1 MSSNVMDAFSAQS
14 GCISLSEGI
23 RLLDIYERQSRL
35 NSFLIS
41 FFDFELAV
49 LTADILAADVEE
61 DELVAAAD
69 AAEEEGAELAP
80 RRSRAELSARNDP
93 NSRVA

>member
-1 MSSNVMDAFSAQS
+1 
-14 GCISLSEGI
+14 
-23 RLLDIYERQSRL
+23 L

-41 FFDFELAV
+41 FFDIELGV
-49 LTADILAADVEE
+49 LTADTLAAGIGEE

-69 AAEEEGAELAP
+69 AAEEKEGAECAP
-80 RRSRAELSARNDP
+80 RRSRAELSALNDP